1 MADTFRPMTAEGL
14 KPKPP
19 EPAPPRRT
27 VPKAERIW
35 VRLPSKDDKRV
46 KRIGLILEMFPGT
59 EQQLILYFEDTKKR
73 AAAPCLIHEA
83 LVDELR
89 ELAGEENVVV
99 K

>member
-1 MADTFRPMTAEGL
+1 M
-14 KPKPP
+14 
-19 EPAPPRRT
+19 
-27 VPKAERIW
+27 
-35 VRLPSKDDKRV
+35 RLPSKDDKRV
-46 KRIGLILEMFPGT
+46 KRIGLILEMFPGS

-83 LVDELR
+83 LVEELK

>member
-1 MADTFRPMTAEGL
+1 MADSFRPMTAESL

-19 EPAPPRRT
+19 EPEPPRKT

-35 VRLPSKDDKRV
+35 VRLPNKDDKRV
-46 KRIGLILEMFPGT
+46 RRIGLILEMFPGT

-73 AAAPCLIHEA
+73 AAAPCQIHEA
-83 LVDELR
+83 LVEELK